1 MRITVGS
8 LKGGVAKTT
17 TSVHLALALAQS
29 GRTLLVDADPEQA
42 SAFRWSERVGEHWPE
57 GCVVAPLASRDLAR
71 RVVQMAVDYEH
82 VVIDTGPKNP
92 AMLRSAMTVSDLLLV
107 PCAPRPLDLEELP
120 ATFELAAEVDVTH
133 PLHAAVL
140 LVMVRGGTRAAA
152 EARAMVTEDLGLP
165 LLDTVTHLRESYS
178 LAYGTVPDPA
188 EYAAV
193 LAELSQTDTPSSA
206 PSPTTGAAEKG
217 TS

>member
-17 TSVHLALALAQS
+17 TSVHLALALAQD

-42 SAFRWSERVGEHWPE
+42 SAFRWSERAGERWPNA
-57 GCVVAPLASRDLAR
+57 CVVAPLASRDLAR
-71 RVVQMAVDYEH
+71 RVIQLAADYEH

-92 AMLRSAMTVSDLLLV
+92 AMLRSAMTVSDFLLV

-140 LVMVRGGTRAAA
+140 LVMVRGGTRAAS
-152 EARAMVTEDLGLP
+152 EAREMVTEDLGLP
-165 LLDTVTHLRESYS
+165 LLDSVTHLRESYS

-188 EYAAV
+188 EYANV
-193 LAELSQTDTPSSA
+193 VAELYRTDTSS
-206 PSPTTGAAEKG
+206 SD
-217 TS
+217 SSQY